1 MDVLVGKWMIH
12 DEERERKVAC
22 STERGGV
29 GGCGGRE
36 RERRKA
42 REKGKE
48 KGYAYKFQ
56 LKLQM
61 PCATC
66 NSCIAIAICNL

>member
-1 MDVLVGKWMIH
+1 MVGKWMIH
-12 DEERERKVAC
+12 DEERDRKVVG
-22 STERGGV
+22 SSERGGV
-29 GGCGGRE
+29 GGCGERE

-56 LKLQM
+56 IKL
-61 PCATC
+61 
-66 NSCIAIAICNL
+66 

>member
-1 MDVLVGKWMIH
+1 
-12 DEERERKVAC
+12 
-22 STERGGV
+22 V
-29 GGCGGRE
+29 GGCGERE

-56 LKLQM
+56 THVSQLLS
-61 PCATC
+61 ATC
-66 NSCIAIAICNL
+66 KTMLYS